1 MATDADLLEEEL
13 LIQQEADE
21 VEHDLALPSLLGIL
35 GTPVRVGSSALGVMV
50 NRDLDVTVICSDLQ
64 VPKVVELG
72 ALLALHRRVRVVTF
86 RNDTGGWNADPMYP
100 DGLYLGI
107 KYAAGAEEWNVDI
120 WFVDEPHRQPDLQDL
135 KSLLP
140 RIDEPARSAI
150 LRIKHDL
157 VGTPRYG
164 TTINGLDIYTAVLDG
179 SVRDTQSFES
189 WLRER

>member
-1 MATDADLLEEEL
+1 
-13 LIQQEADE
+13 
-21 VEHDLALPSLLGIL
+21 
-35 GTPVRVGSSALGVMV
+35 
-50 NRDLDVTVICSDLQ
+50 
-64 VPKVVELG
+64 
-72 ALLALHRRVRVVTF
+72 
-86 RNDTGGWNADPMYP
+86 MYP

-140 RIDEPARSAI
+140 RIDEAARSAI

-157 VGTPRYG
+157 VGTPR
-164 TTINGLDIYTAVLDG
+164 TKRPSTVWISTRLCSTVA
-179 SVRDTQSFES
+179 SESTQSFES

>member
-1 MATDADLLEEEL
+1 
-13 LIQQEADE
+13 
-21 VEHDLALPSLLGIL
+21 
-35 GTPVRVGSSALGVMV
+35 
-50 NRDLDVTVICSDLQ
+50 
-64 VPKVVELG
+64 
-72 ALLALHRRVRVVTF
+72 
-86 RNDTGGWNADPMYP
+86 MYP

-179 SVRDTQSFES
+179 SVKDTQSFES
-189 WLRER
+189 WLRERRGAEFSALAVLTACAIQAHPAVMTAFAP